1 MKRMINEGVITRYL
15 LYIAAQSFP
24 SESQKET
31 NKRKKKQLDNLLQA
45 NHRYT
50 VCVCCNLAQKGLPGF
65 LKTQYA
71 FVF

>member
-31 NKRKKKQLDNLLQA
+31 KKKLDNLLQA